1 MFKGLWLWIRGLFG
15 LGAPVEETPK
25 LSKES
30 IDRVGK
36 IIEEIKREAISVHSV
51 GQYDRAAPT
60 SETEVKPQGRP
71 FVNTSKEGFGK
82 VKTVE
87 SLTIQRGADGPIEA
101 VSIDGKRHTVT
112 RAGVVANFDHAGNLL
127 SVGADHDGHMEP
139 TQRTFHS
146 GVEMSFIA
154 EPGIDSKLLI
164 ERLNDPKPVPVSL
177 SELGGDTP
185 VPVQRKPRRR
195 GKRGGRG
202 RNKNKK

>member
-15 LGAPVEETPK
+15 LGATVEETPK

-36 IIEEIKREAISVHSV
+36 IIEEIKREAISVHK
-51 GQYDRAAPT
+51 
-60 SETEVKPQGRP
+60 TEVNVVP
-71 FVNTSKEGFGK
+71 
-82 VKTVE
+82 
-87 SLTIQRGADGPIEA
+87 
-101 VSIDGKRHTVT
+101 
-112 RAGVVANFDHAGNLL
+112 RAGIVANFDHAGNLL

-139 TQRTFHS
+139 AQRTFHS
-146 GVEMSFIA
+146 GVEMSFVA

-177 SELGGDTP
+177 SELGSDTP
-185 VPVQRKPRRR
+185 VPAQRKPRRR

>member
-15 LGAPVEETPK
+15 LGAPAEETPK

-36 IIEEIKREAISVHSV
+36 IMEEIKREAISVRSI
-51 GQYDRAAPT
+51 GQFDRAGPI
-60 SETEVKPQGRP
+60 SE
-71 FVNTSKEGFGK
+71 TSKEGFGK
-82 VKTVE
+82 VKTIE
-87 SLTIQRGADGPIEA
+87 SMTIQRGVDGPIEA
-101 VSIDGKRHTVT
+101 VSIDGKHRTVS

-177 SELGGDTP
+177 SELGSDTP
-185 VPVQRKPRRR
+185 VPAQRKPRRR